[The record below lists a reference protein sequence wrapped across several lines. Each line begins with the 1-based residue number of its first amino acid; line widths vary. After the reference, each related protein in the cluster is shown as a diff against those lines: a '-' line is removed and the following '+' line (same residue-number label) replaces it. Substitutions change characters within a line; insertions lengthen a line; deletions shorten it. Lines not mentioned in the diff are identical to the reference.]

1 MTERRALRR
10 YRAEVAIEFTPSES
24 KITGR
29 TWDVSLG
36 GLFVR
41 SSWMPEK
48 GDKLFVTLRFNDGRQ
63 LMLQGQ
69 VVRTFHPSAL
79 LRNLLPTGFAL
90 ALKSGETYKR
100 FVESVAASS
109 DASV

>member
-10 YRAEVAIEFTPSES
+10 YRAEVAVEFAPLEA
-24 KITGR
+24 KMTGR

-36 GLFVR
+36 GIFVR
-41 SSWMPEK
+41 SSWMPAT
-48 GDKLFVTLRFNDGRQ
+48 GDKLFITLQFDDGRQ

-90 ALKSGETYKR
+90 SLKSGESYRK

-109 DASV
+109 DTET

>member
-1 MTERRALRR
+1 MTERRELRR
-10 YRAEVAIEFTPSES
+10 YRAEVAVEFTPSEA
-24 KITGR
+24 KMTGR

-36 GLFVR
+36 GMFVR
-41 SSWMPEK
+41 SSWMPAN

-69 VVRTFHPSAL
+69 VVRTFHPSTL

-90 ALKSGETYKR
+90 ALKTGESYKK
-100 FVESVAASS
+100 FVDSVAASS
-109 DASV
+109 DAKT

>member
-1 MTERRALRR
+1 MSERRALPR
-10 YRAEVAIEFTPSES
+10 YRAEVVVEFTPSES
-24 KITGR
+24 KISGM

-36 GLFVR
+36 GMFVR
-41 SSWMPEK
+41 TSQLPAQ
-48 GDKLFVTLRFNDGRQ
+48 GDKLFVTLRFADGRQ

-90 ALKSGETYKR
+90 ALKSGESYRR
-100 FVESVAASS
+100 FVESVAEKS